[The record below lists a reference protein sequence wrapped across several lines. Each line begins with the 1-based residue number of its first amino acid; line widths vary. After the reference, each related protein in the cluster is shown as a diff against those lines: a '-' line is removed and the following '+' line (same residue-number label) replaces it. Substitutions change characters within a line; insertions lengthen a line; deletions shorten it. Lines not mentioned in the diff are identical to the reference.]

1 MRYIAHICVTLIQCA
16 VISLVIAVAFG
27 GLRYIGYLLSWVEK
41 PTLVN
46 ILGMALILWA
56 IMLLRGVI
64 SVIAFMYHCWKD
76 PYFKQATFQTELAG
90 KNINALK
97 KLNDMDGN
105 KDLIVVS

>member
-1 MRYIAHICVTLIQCA
+1 MKYILHFIGTIMLTAICSLIA
-16 VISLVIAVAFG
+16 ATMLGV
-27 GLRYIGYLLSWVEK
+27 LRYLGYLLSWVEK

-76 PYFKQATFQTELAG
+76 PYFKQATFQTRISWKEY
-90 KNINALK
+90 KRFKEIK
-97 KLNDMDGN
+97 
-105 KDLIVVS
+105 